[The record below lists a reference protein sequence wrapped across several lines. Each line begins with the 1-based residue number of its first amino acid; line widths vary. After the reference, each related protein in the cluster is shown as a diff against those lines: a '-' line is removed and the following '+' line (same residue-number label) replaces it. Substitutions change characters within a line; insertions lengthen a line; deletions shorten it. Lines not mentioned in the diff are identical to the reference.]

1 MNRVGGCVK
10 MVVGAAGERQ
20 VGRFEGTF
28 RIIFVTGEIV
38 EIEFI
43 VRGIVVVT
51 GETVNSWAWSR
62 RLLVK
67 KCWRKR
73 ICGSR
78 NVVVVIHV
86 RSNRAEPGSCVDYL
100 GETRAYT

>member
-1 MNRVGGCVK
+1 MGGCVK
-10 MVVGAAGERQ
+10 IVVGAAGGGQSE
-20 VGRFEGTF
+20 RFEGTF
-28 RIIFVTGEIV
+28 RIIVVTRKIV

-43 VRGIVVVT
+43 VRVGFVVVT
-51 GETVNSWAWSR
+51 GETVTSGAWSR
-62 RLLVK
+62 RQLIK

-73 ICGSR
+73 VCGSR

-86 RSNRAEPGSCVDYL
+86 RSNRVEVGSNVDYL